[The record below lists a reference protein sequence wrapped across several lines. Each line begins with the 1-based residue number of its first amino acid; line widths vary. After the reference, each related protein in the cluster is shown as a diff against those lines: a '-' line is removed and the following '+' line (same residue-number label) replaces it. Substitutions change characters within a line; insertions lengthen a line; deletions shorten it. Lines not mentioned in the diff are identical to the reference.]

1 MIDDKVIEYYWN
13 TYEIDKIEPA
23 ITTETLDACIN
34 RLRREFDGKEF
45 FFRRINQNVK
55 IQSSKLFVGSAIKR
69 AEKQYNVS
77 ALFFLGGF
85 MYETNRGYFTGDV
98 PPEKYNPA
106 GIKAFTSDPDKAQT
120 FRDWFEGFGYYGM
133 KIRAQYL
140 NPTQWQ
146 YRKIVENGFKPNT
159 VEGVYSVWS
168 TAPKEHDINVA
179 KYMAEYMSYKTDF
192 SACPYGRIIPIMKKF
207 MFDVIVVHHSVSD
220 QFKTTVEMIRQ
231 WHLNRKPPFY
241 DIGYHFV
248 ITGDGYIHEGRSIN
262 KIGAHVKNHN
272 KHTLGVCLTGD
283 FRIDEPTKEQLN
295 SLIILCKT
303 INQKY
308 GEKKI
313 LGHRQLQAT
322 ICPGDKMYSKLDYI
336 REEVKK

>member
-1 MIDDKVIEYYWN
+1 MIDDKVIEHYWN
-13 TYEIDKIEPA
+13 TYEIDHIEPA

-34 RLRREFDGKEF
+34 RLRLQYEGKEF
-45 FFRRINQNVK
+45 FFRRLNQNVK
-55 IQSSKLFVGSAIKR
+55 IQSFKIYMGNEIKR

-77 ALFFLGGF
+77 CLFLFGGF

-98 PPEKYNPA
+98 PPEKCNPA

-120 FRDWFEGFGYYGM
+120 FRDWFEGFGYYAM

-140 NPTQWQ
+140 NPTQFQ
-146 YRKIVENGFKPNT
+146 YRQIVESGLKPNT
-159 VEGVYSVWS
+159 VEGIYSLWS

-192 SACPYGRIIPIMKKF
+192 SQCPYGRIIPIMKKF
-207 MFDVIVVHHSVSD
+207 MFDTIVVHHSVTD
-220 QFKTTVEMIRQ
+220 QFETTVEAIRRY
-231 WHLNRKPPFY
+231 HIEKRHFT

-262 KIGAHVKNHN
+262 KMGANVIGHN
-272 KHTLGVCLTGD
+272 KHTLGICLTGD
-283 FRIDEPTKEQLN
+283 FRKDEPTKEQLN

-313 LGHRQLQAT
+313 CGHRDLQAT
-322 ICPGDKMYSKLDYI
+322 VCPGNKLYSKLDYI